1 MLFLADLSVAGYG
14 SFFNLQP
21 LLDVFCMLIL
31 TEESESKP
39 YLVTYSK
46 MASVIIRRDRKQ

>member
-1 MLFLADLSVAGYG
+1 MLFLAGLSDAGYG

-46 MASVIIRRDRKQ
+46 MASVIIKRDRKQ